1 MDMAYLETEV
11 EDLDELIGQFCLNP
25 RHTVAQGKLRRR
37 ARPAEGRP
45 RAGQRSEARK
55 GPLLADTQKGRY
67 GRLCYNKTKAGSRG
81 SAAAA
86 TAPSLLLHR
95 SSSF

>member
-1 MDMAYLETEV
+1 MKSRGHV
-11 EDLDELIGQFCLNP
+11 CLNP
-25 RHTVAQGKLRRR
+25 RHAAPQGKLRRR

-67 GRLCYNKTKAGSRG
+67 VRLCYNKTKAGSRG
-81 SAAAA
+81 SANAAA
-86 TAPSLLLHR
+86 APSSFHR
-95 SSSF
+95 SWKSPATLGSWSLI